1 MLDDHYHIKGR
12 GNCNPRPDNK
22 SMNHVRTSGE
32 TFKTTHGMP
41 KCMRYFLA
49 TDELFSFVEKG
60 LHVALGFAGQE

>member
-1 MLDDHYHIKGR
+1 
-12 GNCNPRPDNK
+12 
-22 SMNHVRTSGE
+22 MNHVRTSGE